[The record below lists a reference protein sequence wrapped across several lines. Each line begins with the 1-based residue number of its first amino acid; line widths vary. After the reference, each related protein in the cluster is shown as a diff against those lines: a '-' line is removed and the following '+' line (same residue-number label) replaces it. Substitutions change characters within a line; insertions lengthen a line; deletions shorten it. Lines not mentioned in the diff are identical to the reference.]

1 MVLLVAIGVVGL
13 VRIRAVLMMAMEDLR
28 RIAVAM
34 ETVARVGLLESV
46 TPSEGQM
53 SGRVVEQRG
62 SEGGEGS
69 QRHSDIPTTGRT

>member
-1 MVLLVAIGVVGL
+1 MVLLVVMGVVGIL
-13 VRIRAVLMMAMEDLR
+13 AVLMMAMEDLR
-28 RIAVAM
+28 RVAVAM

-69 QRHSDIPTTGRT
+69 QCHSDIPTTGRT

>member
-28 RIAVAM
+28 RVAVAM
-34 ETVARVGLLESV
+34 ETVARVGLLRSTAALGE
-46 TPSEGQM
+46 QM
-53 SGRVVEQRG
+53 VVGVRGRG

-69 QRHSDIPTTGRT
+69 QCHSDIPTTGRT

>member
-1 MVLLVAIGVVGL
+1 MVLLVVMGVVGIL
-13 VRIRAVLMMAMEDLR
+13 AVLMMAMEDLR
-28 RIAVAM
+28 RVAVAM